1 MYVCRF
7 DAVEGRERPC
17 GERPCSESRRSLYL
31 RECLSTT
38 LFLAHK
44 LKMFTGPH
52 TEHGEPRVLF
62 SCTRL
67 GRGWFVK
74 VYKEKRRKKVKEDIQ
89 EEDTQNKKR
98 PRAPPSG
105 TLPHDGMCARLGL
118 ST

>member
-1 MYVCRF
+1 MEM
-7 DAVEGRERPC
+7 AQQQAP
-17 GERPCSESRRSLYL
+17 PA
-31 RECLSTT
+31 
-38 LFLAHK
+38 AHEDVH
-44 LKMFTGPH
+44 GPP
-52 TEHGEPRVLF
+52 HGEPRVLF